1 MNMKKIHTLD
11 LQGLDNNISDR
22 DKLIIKKYYQE
33 DFEGHDHK
41 FFELVYVMEGTA
53 LHTLNGLQTTVKKGD
68 YFIVDLGS
76 VHSYTESK
84 NLTLINCLFLPEIID
99 ETLKGSYSF
108 DELMHGCLLRYNK
121 LYLGQTSANRIFH
134 DGDLSILA
142 LLQGMMK
149 EYEEKQVGYN
159 DVFRCRL
166 LEILIK
172 TMRNIVK
179 NEQAKSKSTSIYD
192 AIQFIHANY
201 PSKNILEQYSKEY
214 HFTSQYISRRF
225 KAETGYTFSKYLQKV
240 RIEKACEL
248 LASTDQTIVDIA
260 EKVGYYDIK
269 YFNDLFKRMLKMT
282 PSEYRKL
289 A

>member
-1 MNMKKIHTLD
+1 MKKAYTLD
-11 LQGLDNNISDR
+11 LQGLDNDISDR
-22 DKLIIKKYYQE
+22 DKLIIKKYYQQ
-33 DFEGHDHK
+33 DLEGHDHK
-41 FFELVYVMEGTA
+41 FYELVYVMEGSA
-53 LHTLNGLQTTVKKGD
+53 IHTLNGVSTIVSVGD

-76 VHSYTESK
+76 VHSYTESE

-99 ETLKGSYSF
+99 ETLKGCCSF

-134 DGDLSILA
+134 DGDLSILG
-142 LLQGMMK
+142 LLQGMLK

-166 LEILIK
+166 LEVLIK
-172 TMRNIVK
+172 TMRNIVT
-179 NEQAKSKSTSIYD
+179 NEQAKSKSTTISD

-201 PSKNILEQYSKEY
+201 RSKNILEQYCKEY
-214 HFTSQYISRRF
+214 HFTTQYISRRF

-248 LASTDQTIVDIA
+248 LACTDKMITDIA

-269 YFNDLFKRMLKMT
+269 YFNDLFKSMIKVT